1 MKSLLISE
9 CPSCILMNSIID
21 GSLQR
26 ILPEVHNLIN
36 VPQNIEFH
44 PECNSL
50 VHTVLS
56 VQYAANKK
64 YSPIVR
70 LGALLHDI
78 GKYITYSERE
88 NLHGHEEASGIL
100 VDRIFTRESSVD
112 WIISELPIGY
122 DLRYV
127 RKFCKYIALRHLV
140 IVNYENLSVKKIV
153 KEISHIHNIFGVKSL
168 EAISCFVDVADSDKN
183 GRLQNSYNKDPAL
196 YFWSTAY
203 NNLEKIGF
211 QELNSQEYH
220 RLRLQII
227 HDLVNSIKV

>member
-1 MKSLLISE
+1 MKSLLSSE
-9 CPSCILMNSIID
+9 CPSSILMNSIID

-26 ILPEVHNLIN
+26 IFPEVYNLIN
-36 VPQNIEFH
+36 IPQNTEFH

-50 VHTVLS
+50 VHTILA

-64 YSPIVR
+64 YSPIVK
-70 LGALLHDI
+70 LGTLLHDI

-88 NLHGHEEASGIL
+88 NLHGHEEVSGIL
-100 VDRIFTRESSVD
+100 VDHIFTRESSVD
-112 WIISELPIGY
+112 WIMSELPIGS
-122 DLRYV
+122 DMQYV

-153 KEISHIHNIFGVKSL
+153 KEISHIHSIFGVRSL

-183 GRLQNSYNKDPAL
+183 GRLQKLYNKDSAL

-203 NNLEKIGF
+203 SNLEKIGF
-211 QELNSQEYH
+211 QELKSQEYH
-220 RLRLQII
+220 RLRLHII
-227 HDLVNSIKV
+227 HELVNSIKV